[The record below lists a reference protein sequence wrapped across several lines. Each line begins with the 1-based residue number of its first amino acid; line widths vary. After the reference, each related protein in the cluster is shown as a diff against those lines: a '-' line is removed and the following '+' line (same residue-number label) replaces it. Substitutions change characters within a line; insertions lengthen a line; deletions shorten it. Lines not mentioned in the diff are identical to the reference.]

1 MAARPSP
8 FKSRCLAILNFKNGA
23 CILSAHL
30 SFFLQRRSFRGLVY
44 FHPGIPHLKTLSGP
58 QGGATECIVYAAI
71 RETYCRPANNERFP
85 RGGSLYS
92 LRSAGKFTALAT
104 RRLPPGGRRSCVIH
118 AATDVQIRLFVSQ
131 GIFFFHGCIIVEKL
145 TG

>member
-92 LRSAGKFTALAT
+92 LRSAGKFTAPCNAPAAT
-104 RRLPPGGRRSCVIH
+104 WWPSLVRYPRRNRRSNSTLRF
-118 AATDVQIRLFVSQ
+118 ARNFFLSRL
-131 GIFFFHGCIIVEKL
+131 HHR
-145 TG
+145 